1 VTARHIDRETV
12 EPAEVTPVGL
22 VVIVDIVPRG
32 TGAGNPL
39 HRVPLTHIEGYKQIR
54 WQTTQQV
61 IY

>member
-12 EPAEVTPVGL
+12 EPAAATRIVL
-22 VVIVDIVPRG
+22 VVVVVMVLRG
-32 TGAGNPL
+32 AGAGNPL

-54 WQTTQQV
+54 WQTTHQV